1 MGKLIV
7 DDITRQIY
15 CVSTPLLDVSNVNA
29 GSSGVFTT
37 YNCINTSPTFNV
49 GGFTINQANG
59 ITVPV
64 RGLYMICFNCYM
76 FSSADRE
83 NVMVSVS
90 IEGKQTNNA
99 AHGYIR
105 DFDGHRNS
113 SVGNSQIAY
122 LQSGQT
128 ANLMFARE
136 ADGGT
141 CQLLGTNSHFAMAK
155 ID

>member
-15 CVSTPLLDVSNVNA
+15 CVSTPLLDVSNVND
-29 GSSGVFTT
+29 STT
-37 YNCINTSPTFNV
+37 MATKNCVNTSPTFNV

-113 SVGNSQIAY
+113 SVANNQIAY
-122 LQSGQT
+122 LQPGQT

-141 CQLLGTNSHFAMAK
+141 CQLLGTNSHFAIAK

>member
-15 CVSTPLLDVSNVNA
+15 CVSTPLLDVSNVNTSNTF
-29 GSSGVFTT
+29 GTF
-37 YNCINTSPTFNV
+37 NCISTSPTFNV

-64 RGLYMICFNCYM
+64 RGLYLICFNCYM
-76 FSSADRE
+76 NSSGLRE
-83 NVMVSVS
+83 NVRVGFS
-90 IEGKQTNNA
+90 IEGKLSNFA

-113 SVGNSQIAY
+113 SVANNQIAY
-122 LQSGQT
+122 LQPGQT

-136 ADGGT
+136 ANTGT
-141 CQLLGTNSHFAMAK
+141 VALLGANRHFAMAK

>member
-1 MGKLIV
+1 MGKLIT
-7 DDITRQIY
+7 DNITRQIY
-15 CVSTPLLDVSNVNA
+15 CVSTPLLDVSNVNTSTLMA
-29 GSSGVFTT
+29 SF
-37 YNCINTSPTFNV
+37 NCINTSPTFNV

-83 NVMVSVS
+83 NVKVGIA
-90 IEGKQTNNA
+90 IEGKLTAVA

-105 DFDGHRNS
+105 DFDGHQNS
-113 SVGNSQIAY
+113 SVANNQIAY
-122 LQSGQT
+122 LQPGQT

-136 ADGGT
+136 ADSGT
-141 CQLLGTNSHFAMAK
+141 CQLIGTNSHFAMAK